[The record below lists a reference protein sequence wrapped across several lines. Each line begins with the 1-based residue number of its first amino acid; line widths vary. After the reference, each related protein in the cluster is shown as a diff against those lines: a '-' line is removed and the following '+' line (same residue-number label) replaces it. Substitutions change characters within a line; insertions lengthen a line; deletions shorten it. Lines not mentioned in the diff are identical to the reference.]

1 MSELWVT
8 NVYNQQGDGAPNF
21 PNGATVTGVV
31 TATTLKGGAEI
42 TSGTINA
49 TSVTATTGSFNGPVT
64 IGGTLTYEDVTN
76 IDSVGVITARQGI
89 KVTSG
94 GIDIIGNIGLGG
106 ATYGTAGQVLTS
118 GGSGANATWVDAGG
132 GSEYSGIA
140 SGSIGA
146 GKAVTVADDGKLLQV
161 TGSNKLNGTSA
172 TAVVNNNC
180 AFSAVIYDTTNNK
193 YVLFFVEGGVGKARV
208 GTPSGTTVSWGTS
221 VQFAGSV
228 PNNSQGLFDACY
240 DPHNNKC
247 IVLFRNSGNSNRGS
261 VCSGT
266 VSGTS
271 ITMGSPV
278 VVCSD
283 VMESGTITYCPNAN
297 HNYVIAGND
306 GSNSRFIS
314 NVGYN
319 SGTNSSTWDNNV
331 TVVNSS
337 QAFAVGSCW
346 DAAAQKVVLVWA
358 NMSSG
363 NSGQAVAGTIAS
375 NAVTWGTIYE
385 YDSTNT
391 AMQNNIVHHA
401 ASGKNVI
408 VWAEASGNGHAFAC
422 TATLT
427 GTDISFGSH
436 TTISKNALGASVE
449 SKDIG
454 AIYDPSAK
462 KVLAAF
468 HDASSGIDDGLSV
481 IITVTGTDV
490 SSTNGYTFQTLPGI
504 ENGNVSM
511 AHDPDLE
518 RNIVTTWDT
527 NNIRYYV
534 EKLMNTTVDE
544 TNFVGISQASYT
556 NGQTAKISLTGAVNE
571 AVSGL
576 APANKYYV
584 LADGSLGTDSSMTGI
599 NAGLALAANRLYIR
613 GW

>member
-1 MSELWVT
+1 MSKVRAEQYTNRLGTGAPEIPYGVT
-8 NVYNQQGDGAPNF
+8 VPEGASIDGAGGLNLT
-21 PNGATVTGVV
+21 GIATAGTFKGSID
-31 TATTLKGGAEI
+31 ATTASF
-42 TSGTINA
+42 SGNVSIA
-49 TSVTATTGSFNGPVT
+49 
-64 IGGTLTYEDVTN
+64 GTLTYEDVTN
-76 IDSVGVITARQGI
+76 IDSVGLITARSGI
-89 KVTSG
+89 EIT
-94 GIDIIGNIGLGG
+94 GNIGLGG

-140 SGSIGA
+140 SGSITA
-146 GKAVTVADDGKLLQV
+146 GRAVTVADDGKLLQV

-331 TVVNSS
+331 NVVNSS

-346 DAAAQKVVLVWA
+346 DAAAQKVVVVWA

-363 NSGQAVAGTIAS
+363 NSGQIVAGTIAS

-385 YDSTNT
+385 YDSTDT
-391 AMQNNIVHHA
+391 SVQNNVVHHA

-427 GTDISFGSH
+427 GTDFAFGSH

-468 HDASSGIDDGLSV
+468 HDSSSGIDDGLSV

-490 SSTNGYTFQTLPGI
+490 SSTNGYTFQTLPGV
-504 ENGNVSM
+504 ESGNVSM
-511 AHDPDLE
+511 AHDSDLE

-599 NAGLALAANRLYIR
+599 NAGLALASDKLYIR

>member
-1 MSELWVT
+1 MSKVRAEQYTNRLGTGAPEIPYGVT
-8 NVYNQQGDGAPNF
+8 VPEGASIDGAGGLNLT
-21 PNGATVTGVV
+21 GIATAGTFKGSID
-31 TATTLKGGAEI
+31 ATTASF
-42 TSGTINA
+42 SGNVSIA
-49 TSVTATTGSFNGPVT
+49 
-64 IGGTLTYEDVTN
+64 GTLTYEDVTN
-76 IDSVGVITARQGI
+76 IDSVGLITARSGI
-89 KVTSG
+89 EIT
-94 GIDIIGNIGLGG
+94 GNIGLGG

-118 GGSGANATWVDAGG
+118 GGSGANATWVDAAAGA
-132 GSEYSGIA
+132 EYSGIA

-161 TGSNKLNGTSA
+161 TGSNKANGTSA
-172 TAVVNNNC
+172 TAIVNNNC

-221 VQFAGSV
+221 VQFSASV
-228 PNNSQGLFDACY
+228 VTSSYGLYDACY

-247 IVLFRNSGNSNRGS
+247 IVFFRDNTAAGK

-271 ITMGSPV
+271 ITFGTPV
-278 VVCSD
+278 IVCSD
-283 VMESGTITYCPNAN
+283 NMESGTITYCPNSN

-363 NSGQAVAGTIAS
+363 NSGQIVAGTIAS

-391 AMQNNIVHHA
+391 SVQNNIVHHA
-401 ASGKNVI
+401 ESGKNVI
-408 VWAEASGNGHAFAC
+408 VWAEASGNGYAFAC

-427 GTDISFGSH
+427 GTDVAFGSH
-436 TTISKNALGASVE
+436 TIISKNALGASVE

-454 AIYDPSAK
+454 AVYDPSAK

-468 HDASSGIDDGLSV
+468 HDASSGIDDGMTV
-481 IITVTGTDV
+481 IITVTGSDV
-490 SSTNGYTFQTLPGI
+490 SSTNGYAFQTIDGM
-504 ENGNVSM
+504 EYGNVSM
-511 AHDPDLE
+511 AYDPDLE
-518 RNIVTTWDT
+518 RNIITTWDA

-534 EKLMNTTVDE
+534 EKLMSTTVNVN
-544 TNFVGISQASYT
+544 NFVGISQASYT
-556 NGQTAKISLTGAVNE
+556 NGQTAKISLTGSVNE

-576 APANKYYV
+576 ASANKYYV

-599 NAGLALAANRLYIR
+599 NAGLALASDKLYIR

>member
-1 MSELWVT
+1 MSKVRAEQYTNRLGTGAPEIPYGVT
-8 NVYNQQGDGAPNF
+8 VPEGASIDGAGGLNLT
-21 PNGATVTGVV
+21 GIATAGTFKGSID
-31 TATTLKGGAEI
+31 ATTASF
-42 TSGTINA
+42 SGNVSIA
-49 TSVTATTGSFNGPVT
+49 
-64 IGGTLTYEDVTN
+64 GTLTYEDVTN
-76 IDSVGVITARQGI
+76 IDSVGLITARSGI
-89 KVTSG
+89 EIT
-94 GIDIIGNIGLGG
+94 GNIGLGG

-140 SGSIGA
+140 SGSITA
-146 GKAVTVADDGKLLQV
+146 GRAVTVADDGKLLQV

-346 DAAAQKVVLVWA
+346 DAAAQKVVVVWA

-363 NSGQAVAGTIAS
+363 NSGQIVAGTIAS
-375 NAVTWGTIYE
+375 NAVG
-385 YDSTNT
+385 
-391 AMQNNIVHHA
+391 
-401 ASGKNVI
+401 
-408 VWAEASGNGHAFAC
+408 
-422 TATLT
+422 
-427 GTDISFGSH
+427 
-436 TTISKNALGASVE
+436 
-449 SKDIG
+449 
-454 AIYDPSAK
+454 
-462 KVLAAF
+462 VL
-468 HDASSGIDDGLSV
+468 
-481 IITVTGTDV
+481 
-490 SSTNGYTFQTLPGI
+490 
-504 ENGNVSM
+504 
-511 AHDPDLE
+511 
-518 RNIVTTWDT
+518 
-527 NNIRYYV
+527 
-534 EKLMNTTVDE
+534 
-544 TNFVGISQASYT
+544 YT
-556 NGQTAKISLTGAVNE
+556 NMIQLTH
-571 AVSGL
+571 L
-576 APANKYYV
+576 CK
-584 LADGSLGTDSSMTGI
+584 TM
-599 NAGLALAANRLYIR
+599 LYIMLHQER
-613 GW
+613 ML